1 MQCVE
6 LMALVVLAE
15 TIEPAGLYV
24 VRVDAQYLLTSTG
37 RPERA
42 KRGVNG
48 DLCSRF
54 FEIRVTRLSRSHLTA
69 KELDIECSTRFHMRG
84 NIIEANLAARAK
96 ARVSSTAPTTPQEN
110 EAMKKG

>member
-1 MQCVE
+1 MEHCLLGAKCRTEKKLAEADVQGRQTAQRVE

-42 KRGVNG
+42 KRGVKG

-54 FEIRVTRLSRSHLTA
+54 FESCHATA
-69 KELDIECSTRFHMRG
+69 KLPHS
-84 NIIEANLAARAK
+84 
-96 ARVSSTAPTTPQEN
+96 
-110 EAMKKG
+110 